1 VLKAGNHKE
10 ITRSCPHES
19 LVYYISILGTNAT
32 AKAGFPWEIV
42 GITGAAAI
50 APVVM
55 VSKEKIKSNTGTDDK
70 FESKGVGAGV
80 TGAAALGAADTNAV
94 SSDASDEGIVE
105 KESRPIIADDIS
117 AAVIIPATNVGDIEE
132 A

>member
-1 VLKAGNHKE
+1 LSARE
-10 ITRSCPHES
+10 CCC

-105 KESRPIIADDIS
+105 KKVDRLLPMIFQQLL
-117 AAVIIPATNVGDIEE
+117 
-132 A
+132 

>member
-1 VLKAGNHKE
+1 MGDCWNHRSSRDR
-10 ITRSCPHES
+10 TRRYGVE
-19 LVYYISILGTNAT
+19 G
-32 AKAGFPWEIV
+32 
-42 GITGAAAI
+42 
-50 APVVM
+50 
-55 VSKEKIKSNTGTDDK
+55 KIKSNTGTDDK
-70 FESKGVGAGV
+70 FESKGVGAGI